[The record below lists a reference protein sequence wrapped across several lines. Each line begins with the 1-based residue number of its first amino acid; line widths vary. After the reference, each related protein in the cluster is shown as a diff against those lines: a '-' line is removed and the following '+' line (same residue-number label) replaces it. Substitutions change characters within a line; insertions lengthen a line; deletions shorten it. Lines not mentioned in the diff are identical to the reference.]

1 MTLTPKGALRHALTA
16 AVALGLVATVAPGAA
31 AAEAAP
37 AVSAPASAPASAG
50 APTPPYGR
58 LLPIADLSAQRLLT
72 ADQVAA
78 AKYRYAAP
86 PRGGTD
92 SPIDDP
98 ERERQVLEAVAEQAR
113 ALGADPEA
121 TVRIF
126 RDQIEANK
134 LVQRG
139 LYRRWEADPAQAP
152 TERPDLSKVR
162 LEINRINGELVRAIA
177 DSAQDWGWAVAPR
190 SCAGWLTVA
199 AVRTRHDRRLD
210 ALHSVALERSLRSV
224 CGATPPGRR

>member
-1 MTLTPKGALRHALTA
+1 
-16 AVALGLVATVAPGAA
+16 
-31 AAEAAP
+31 
-37 AVSAPASAPASAG
+37 
-50 APTPPYGR
+50 
-58 LLPIADLSAQRLLT
+58 
-72 ADQVAA
+72 
-78 AKYRYAAP
+78 YRYAAP

-113 ALGADPEA
+113 ALGADPEV

-139 LYRRWEADPAQAP
+139 LYHRWEADPAQAP

-177 DSAQDWGWAVAPR
+177 DSERARAER
-190 SCAGWLTVA
+190 SCTGRLPVA
-199 AVRTRHDRRLD
+199 ALRVRHDRQLD
-210 ALHSVALERSLRSV
+210 ALHSVALERALPSV
-224 CGATPPGRR
+224 CAPPNGT

>member
-1 MTLTPKGALRHALTA
+1 MLKGTLRHALTA
-16 AVALGLVATVAPGAA
+16 VAALGLLATAAPGAA
-31 AAEAAP
+31 AAG
-37 AVSAPASAPASAG
+37 AVSVAAPASASVPA
-50 APTPPYGR
+50 PPYGR
-58 LLPIADLSAQRLLT
+58 LLPITDLSAQRLLT
-72 ADQVAA
+72 ADQVAQ
-78 AKYRYAAP
+78 AKW
-86 PRGGTD
+86 GTD

-177 DSAQDWGWAVAPR
+177 GSERARAER
-190 SCAGWLTVA
+190 SCTGLLTVA
-199 AVRTRHDRRLD
+199 ALRVRHDRQLD
-210 ALHSVALERSLRSV
+210 ALHSVALERALPSV
-224 CGATPPGRR
+224 CAPNGT

>member
-1 MTLTPKGALRHALTA
+1 MTLNATLRHALTA
-16 AVALGLVATVAPGAA
+16 AAALGLLATAAPGAT
-31 AAEAAP
+31 AAP
-37 AVSAPASAPASAG
+37 AVSAAAPASVSAPAL
-50 APTPPYGR
+50 PYGR

-72 ADQVAA
+72 ADQVAQ

-139 LYRRWEADPAQAP
+139 LYRRWEADPTQAP

-177 DSAQDWGWAVAPR
+177 DSARARAEP

-199 AVRTRHDRRLD
+199 AVRVRHDRRLD
-210 ALHSVALERSLRSV
+210 ALHTVALERALRSV
-224 CGATPPGRR
+224 CAPNGT

>member
-1 MTLTPKGALRHALTA
+1 MLKGTLRHALTA
-16 AVALGLVATVAPGAA
+16 VAALGLLATAAPGAA
-31 AAEAAP
+31 AAGPASAAVP
-37 AVSAPASAPASAG
+37 ASASAPASASVP
-50 APTPPYGR
+50 APPYGR

-113 ALGADPEA
+113 ALGADPQA

-139 LYRRWEADPAQAP
+139 LHHRWEADPAQAP

-162 LEINRINGELVRAIA
+162 LEINRINGELVRAVA
-177 DSAQDWGWAVAPR
+177 DSERARAER
-190 SCAGWLTVA
+190 SCTGRLTVA
-199 AVRTRHDRRLD
+199 ALRVRHDRQLD
-210 ALHSVALERSLRSV
+210 ALHSVALERALPSV
-224 CGATPPGRR
+224 CAPNGS

>member
-1 MTLTPKGALRHALTA
+1 MTLKGALCRALTA
-16 AVALGLVATVAPGAA
+16 AAALGLMAAAAPGAA
-31 AAEAAP
+31 AAEAAL
-37 AVSAPASAPASAG
+37 AVSVAAPASAAPASASAG
-50 APTPPYGR
+50 AATRPYGR

-78 AKYRYAAP
+78 AKYGYAAP
-86 PRGGTD
+86 PRGGTG

-98 ERERQVLEAVAEQAR
+98 VRERQVLESVAEQAR

-134 LVQRG
+134 AVQRG
-139 LYRRWEADPAQAP
+139 LFRRWEADPAQAP
-152 TERPDLSKVR
+152 TERPDLTKVR

-177 DSAQDWGWAVAPR
+177 DSAKARAQR
-190 SCAGWLTVA
+190 SCTGWLTA
-199 AVRTRHDRRLD
+199 AAARVRLDRRLD
-210 ALHSVALERSLRSV
+210 ALHTVALKRALRSV
-224 CGATPPGRR
+224 CAPNGT

>member
-1 MTLTPKGALRHALTA
+1 MPKGTLRHALTA
-16 AVALGLVATVAPGAA
+16 VAALGLLATTAPGAA
-31 AAEAAP
+31 AAG
-37 AVSAPASAPASAG
+37 AVSVAAPASASVPA
-50 APTPPYGR
+50 PPYGR

-72 ADQVAA
+72 ADQVAQ
-78 AKYRYAAP
+78 AKW
-86 PRGGTD
+86 GTD

-139 LYRRWEADPAQAP
+139 LYRRWDADPAQAP
-152 TERPDLSKVR
+152 TERPDLTKVR

-177 DSAQDWGWAVAPR
+177 ESARARAER
-190 SCAGWLTVA
+190 SCTGRLTVA
-199 AVRTRHDRRLD
+199 ALRVRHDRQLD
-210 ALHSVALERSLRSV
+210 ALHSVALERALPSV
-224 CGATPPGRR
+224 CAPPNGA